1 MAQRGADGMSSI
13 VEVNS
18 DSWESEVL
26 KSEGLI
32 VVKFWHEECPWCIRL
47 APIFSEVAQEY
58 KDRAKFV
65 SLNVFAS
72 HENQHIALHLGL
84 MSTPTL
90 VFFCQGKP
98 LAAVGF
104 QTKDRIK
111 KLIDDTLKNQEEC
124 TRKSTEPKII

>member
-1 MAQRGADGMSSI
+1 L
-13 VEVNS
+13 EVNS
-18 DSWESEVL
+18 DIWEGEVL
-26 KSEGLI
+26 KSKGLVI
-32 VVKFWHEECPWCIRL
+32 VDFWHEQCPWCMRL
-47 APIFSEVAQEY
+47 APVFSEVAGEY
-58 KDRAKFV
+58 GGRAKFA

-98 LAAVGF
+98 VVTAIGF

-111 KLIDDTLKNQEEC
+111 QLIEDALKNYEEC
-124 TRKSTEPKII
+124 AKKSTELNIT